1 MKNCSFSR
9 ELIEQETLRET
20 EFSPLLF
27 VASSKRLEKVKG
39 KQEKAGVHVRPANSV
54 VGVYRVIGQFVID
67 SLLRVEKQ
75 KIYN

>member
-39 KQEKAGVHVRPANSV
+39 KQEKAGVHRTTS
-54 VGVYRVIGQFVID
+54 
-67 SLLRVEKQ
+67 KQ
-75 KIYN
+75 RCNWTICN